1 MGGPGVDQSRD
12 EFNRYRDITPA
23 VGGDRLVETLLSGLG
38 LQSVLRNLCG
48 IPMTLGWYCAFT
60 PIKPV
65 TISKEQ
71 SVFVADVWS
80 RSRNAT
86 RNKRTIIRPFQCV
99 IGDSISEQLIGL
111 QTLRMSRDNLCSKPT
126 MCRGLLISSAYI
138 SYVGKHACEL
148 GLISGT
154 PNGYQLKVEIPAL
167 LKFHPHLEVKG
178 IPSDVLSDP
187 GLYPVYNPHHVIYG
201 LSALIGG
208 AILTAVSGVLCVRQ
222 RCAVRPFKT
231 TVKPPTSDS
240 SLRRSDN
247 DPGART
253 PKAKW
258 SANDDNVTFSF

>member
-1 MGGPGVDQSRD
+1 MRD
-12 EFNRYRDITPA
+12 RGFHKRTVNRPSDITD
-23 VGGDRLVETLLSGLG
+23 VKR
-38 LQSVLRNLCG
+38 Q
-48 IPMTLGWYCAFT
+48 F
-60 PIKPV
+60 
-65 TISKEQ
+65 
-71 SVFVADVWS
+71 VF
-80 RSRNAT
+80 
-86 RNKRTIIRPFQCV
+86 Q
-99 IGDSISEQLIGL
+99 
-111 QTLRMSRDNLCSKPT
+111 PT
-126 MCRGLLISSAYI
+126 MCRGLLISSAYT
-138 SYVGKHACEL
+138 SYVGKHACEI

-154 PNGYQLKVEIPAL
+154 PSGYQLEVEIPAL

-187 GLYPVYNPHHVIYG
+187 GLYPGYNPHHVIYG

-247 DPGART
+247 DPEART

-258 SANDDNVTFSF
+258 SASDDSVTFSF